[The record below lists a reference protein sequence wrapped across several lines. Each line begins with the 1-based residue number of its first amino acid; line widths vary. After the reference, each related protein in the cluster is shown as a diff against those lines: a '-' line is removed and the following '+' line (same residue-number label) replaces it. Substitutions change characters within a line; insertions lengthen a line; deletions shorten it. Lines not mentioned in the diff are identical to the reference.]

1 MFSCLHPAMT
11 TQESSDHRKPST
23 CISHGTEERDQKAQL
38 HPRGFG
44 FAGSGLWLSAKRA
57 PKIRPQASSLEG
69 LPAPQP
75 STTNYIIMSY
85 DSLEKY

>member
-44 FAGSGLWLSAKRA
+44 FAGSGLWLSAKKGSEDKA
-57 PKIRPQASSLEG
+57 TSK
-69 LPAPQP
+69 QP
-75 STTNYIIMSY
+75 GRVTCSTAKHHKLHYHE
-85 DSLEKY
+85 L